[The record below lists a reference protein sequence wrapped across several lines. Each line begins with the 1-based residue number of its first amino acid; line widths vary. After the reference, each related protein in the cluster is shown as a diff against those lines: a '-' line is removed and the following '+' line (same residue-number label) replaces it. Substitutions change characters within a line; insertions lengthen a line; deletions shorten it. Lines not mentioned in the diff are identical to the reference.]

1 MKTKILKL
9 KSTLLK
15 SKYGSKMVL
24 FKYYWKCEMD
34 RLNQETQKL
43 RLLFWIQKK
52 GFHVAFYDEELIEDA
67 FSDIFNNTKVVK
79 IVHNNTKRFILGDGT
94 NDYNS
99 IWEKTIDHLSIID
112 ANQKFRNVLLR
123 RSLIEF

>member
-52 GFHVAFYDEELIEDA
+52 GFHVAVYDEELIEDA
-67 FSDIFNNTKVVK
+67 FSEIFNNTKVVT
-79 IVHNNTKRFILGDGT
+79 IVHNNTKCLYGVMEQMTTILFEKKLLIIFQLLMLIKSSET
-94 NDYNS
+94 FY
-99 IWEKTIDHLSIID
+99 WEG
-112 ANQKFRNVLLR
+112 V
-123 RSLIEF
+123 

>member
-52 GFHVAFYDEELIEDA
+52 GFHVAFYDEELIEGA
-67 FSDIFNNTKVVK
+67 FSEIFNNTKVVT
-79 IVHNNTKRFILGDGT
+79 IVHNNTKCLYGVMEQMTTILFEKKLLIIFQLLMLIKSSET
-94 NDYNS
+94 FY
-99 IWEKTIDHLSIID
+99 WEG
-112 ANQKFRNVLLR
+112 V
-123 RSLIEF
+123 